1 MKIYIA
7 GNPLIEEDSI
17 PLKLM
22 NKLQEIFP
30 EKNFIELEPSDS
42 MPEEKSLIIIDTV
55 KGIENVMIL
64 ENIDL
69 IETGKIY
76 SLHDFDLGFNLKLMK
91 KMGKVE
97 SVKIIG
103 VPQNIGEKEALKQVS
118 DAINSI

>member
-7 GNPLIEEDSI
+7 GNMLVKEDSI

-22 NKLQEIFP
+22 GKLQEVFP
-30 EKNFIELEPSDS
+30 EKKFIELEPSDN
-42 MPEEKSLIIIDTV
+42 MPEEKSLIIIDTIE
-55 KGIENVMIL
+55 GIKDVMVL
-64 ENIDL
+64 ENTDN

-91 KMGKVE
+91 KTGKLE

-103 VPQNIGEKEALKQVS
+103 VPQNIDEKEALKQIS
-118 DAINSI
+118 DVINSI